1 MGADQLFRMKVISA
15 YMLAVTGGN
24 DSPNVADCKKILKSV
39 GIELSGDEEKRLE
52 DLVEEMAGS
61 GLAVALEKGH
71 ALLKTVPGGSGGGGG
86 GALPLLR
93 AVRAVMPLRPRSPPA
108 MTTMPP
114 PWPAVVSSVTTAV
127 MTIKQ
132 LRFPSL
138 L

>member
-1 MGADQLFRMKVISA
+1 MGDQLFRMKVISA

-61 GLAVALEKGH
+61 GLAEALEKGH

-86 GALPLLR
+86 GA
-93 AVRAVMPLRPRSPPA
+93 APA
-108 MTTMPP
+108 AGGAGGDA
-114 PWPAVVSSVTTAV
+114 PAAKKSSSDDDDAAP
-127 MTIKQ
+127 MAG
-132 LRFPSL
+132 
-138 L
+138 